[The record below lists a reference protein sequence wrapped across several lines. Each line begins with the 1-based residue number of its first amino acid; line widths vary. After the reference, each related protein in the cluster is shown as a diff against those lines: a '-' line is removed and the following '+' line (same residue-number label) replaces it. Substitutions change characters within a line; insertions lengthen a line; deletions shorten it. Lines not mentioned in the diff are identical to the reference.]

1 MSDNGKVLGALVL
14 GAAAGA
20 VLGLLFAPSSGA
32 ELRKKIS
39 DNSGDLIDELTGKIE
54 EGKEMLAGLKD
65 KAMSKADELKGR
77 AEEELSSM
85 KNKAKQTAA
94 NVTSSTSTANHSH

>member
-1 MSDNGKVLGALVL
+1 MSDNGKILGALVL

-20 VLGLLFAPSSGA
+20 VLGLLFAPTSGT

-39 DNSGDLIDELTGKIE
+39 DNADDLINDLTDKIG
-54 EGKEMLAGLKD
+54 EGKEMLSGLKD
-65 KAMSKADELKGR
+65 KALSKADELKGK
-77 AEEELSSM
+77 AEDELSNM

-94 NVTSSTSTANHSH
+94 NVSSSTSTGNNSY

>member
-20 VLGLLFAPSSGA
+20 VLGLLFAPSSGT

-39 DNSGDLIDELTGKIE
+39 DNADDLINDLTDKIG
-54 EGKEMLAGLKD
+54 EGKEMLSGLKD

-77 AEEELSSM
+77 AEDELNNM
-85 KNKAKQTAA
+85 KSKAKQTAA
-94 NVTSSTSTANHSH
+94 NATSSSSTSNNSY